1 MQRIRTYGVRADV
14 SLLHRGLLITLG
26 KKVDRN
32 NQNGDNFLNYHFIIR
47 DIDLRCN
54 ITLLIDYTQ
63 SFLLLNFLS
72 F

>member
-14 SLLHRGLLITLG
+14 SLLQRGLLITLG

-32 NQNGDNFLNYHFIIR
+32 NQNGDNVRNYHFIIR

-54 ITLLIDYTQ
+54 ITFLIDYTQ
-63 SFLLLNFLS
+63 SFLLLNFLY